1 MTRMSFPVPD
11 GVVVRPYGPAD
22 AAATLETFTLAITRT
37 ALARYTEQQAQA
49 WIGPPPSLDAWD
61 EARRAVRTFGA
72 ELDGRVAG
80 FSDLDEHG
88 YVDRLFVHPVA
99 ARRGV
104 AGALLDRVVA
114 EARAAGIATLSTH
127 ASLVAEPVFARHGFE
142 VVGRET
148 VRRGDVSLDRCVMRL
163 ALPREGA

>member
-1 MTRMSFPVPD
+1 MTRMSFPAPD
-11 GVVVRPYGPAD
+11 VVVRPYGPAD

-37 ALARYTEQQAQA
+37 ALARYTAEQVQA
-49 WIGPPPSLDAWD
+49 WIGSPPSLGEWDA
-61 EARRAVRTFGA
+61 ARRAVRTVVA
-72 ELDGRVAG
+72 EVDGRVAG

-88 YVDRLFVHPVA
+88 YVDRLFVHPAA

-114 EARAAGIATLSTH
+114 DAREAGLATLTTH

-142 VVGRET
+142 VVARET
-148 VRRGDVSLDRCVMRL
+148 VHRGDVALDRYEMRRIL
-163 ALPREGA
+163 TREDG